1 MSKLRKMLKDAFS
14 ATPLQAHGAQVAAWS
29 QAVLALML
37 RRLTRMLQRVRLL
50 VSWEQLTLTFTTLRE
65 GRALQ
70 EHQAL
75 EVYRGLMSA
84 WAAVSQAQAS

>member
-1 MSKLRKMLKDAFS
+1 MLKDACS
-14 ATPLQAHGAQVAAWS
+14 ATLLQAPGELVAAWS

-75 EVYRGLMSA
+75 AVRQVQMSA
-84 WAAVSQAQAS
+84 WVGAYQAQAS